1 MKLTNKKY
9 YQINFDKLVLLL
21 LPTFLRKSKLVAFI
35 SVLIAPTKE
44 MYNDFKE
51 QQKKDW
57 YRLNHNGQVF
67 SLRKVLNDHFD
78 NEQRRI
84 DIIDF
89 ETYQRTYIYTPVEG
103 KPLYINGENEET
115 KYIYTSAEYIN
126 QFDFVVVVPADLQ
139 YNLYKMRALIDEYKL
154 ITKKYTI
161 KNA

>member
-1 MKLTNKKY
+1 MKLQNKKY

-21 LPTFLRKSKLVAFI
+21 LPTFLRKSKLVAFAT
-35 SVLIAPTKE
+35 VLVAPVKE
-44 MYNDFKE
+44 MYQEFRE

-78 NEQRRI
+78 NELRRI

-89 ETYQRTYIYTPVEG
+89 ETYQRTYIYTPVED
-103 KPLYINGENEET
+103 KPLYLNGEGEDA
-115 KYIYTSAEYIN
+115 KYIYTSAEYAN
-126 QFDFVVVVPADLQ
+126 QFDFVVVVPLNLG
-139 YNLYKMRALIDEYKL
+139 YNKYKMRALIDEYKL

-161 KNA
+161 KNG